1 MCRRGRGPHRSGD
14 VGVPCLSVCGNFRIF
29 GAAPQKDGDKDASLS
44 LDFGPAT
51 NVLVGENDS
60 GKTAIID
67 AIRLCLLTTAADFY
81 RITRDECSG
90 APFGL
95 DFVPLIATDSAEG
108 THDLVPARRGVNMVE
123 LMPGRQHK
131 TLVSE
136 SHTHY

>member
-1 MCRRGRGPHRSGD
+1 M
-14 VGVPCLSVCGNFRIF
+14 
-29 GAAPQKDGDKDASLS
+29 
-44 LDFGPAT
+44 DFGPAT

-90 APFGL
+90 APLGL

-108 THDLVPARRGVNMVE
+108 THDFVPARRGFNMME
-123 LMPGRQHK
+123 LMPGRQHIAGFGK
-131 TLVSE
+131 PYALLITEGERASRLRHGVCRSGGGWR
-136 SHTHY
+136 